1 MTDQAATR
9 YRPRTVSPPG
19 ETLADLLEERQL
31 SQKDLARRMGRPPKT
46 INEIIKGKAA
56 IVSDTA
62 LQLER
67 VLGTPA
73 DFWLQ
78 REARYR
84 EHVARCED
92 EQRLKDQT
100 PWLAELPT
108 RDMVKL
114 GWIEDQPQKVQMVA
128 ACFKF
133 FGVASVDAWRE
144 RYGHEAAAFRTSK
157 KVPSSPGAI
166 AAWLRQGELEAERM
180 DCRPFDSRALKA
192 ALQELRELT
201 LDPSP
206 ASFVPKLQAAC
217 SRQGVA
223 VVFVPAPKRCPAS
236 GATRWLTPDKAV
248 VQLSLR
254 YKSNDHLW
262 FTFFHE
268 MAHILLHGK
277 RLVFI
282 EGDGVGEPERE
293 AEADEFARNLLIP
306 REAARRLGSIT
317 GSKVAVGKFAKEVGV
332 AAGIVVGRLQKE
344 GLIDWSHMNDLK
356 LRYDWN
362 DRSFEAKSV

>member
-31 SQKDLARRMGRPPKT
+31 TQKDLARRMDRPTKT
-46 INEIIKGKAA
+46 INEIIKGKTA

-73 DFWLQ
+73 EFWLQ

-84 EHVARCED
+84 EYIARCED
-92 EQRLKDQT
+92 EQRLKEQA
-100 PWLAELPT
+100 PWLSELPT
-108 RDMVKL
+108 GDMVKF
-114 GWIEDQPQKVQMVA
+114 GWIKKQPSKSQTVA
-128 ACFKF
+128 ECFKF
-133 FGVASVDAWRE
+133 FAVASVPAWRQ
-144 RYGHEAAAFRTSK
+144 RYGQEAAAFRTSK
-157 KVPSSPGAI
+157 KVPSSPGAV

-180 DCRPFDSRALKA
+180 NCRPFNGRTLKA

-217 SRQGVA
+217 SRHGVA

-236 GATRWLTPDKAV
+236 GATRWLTADKAV

-268 MAHILLHGK
+268 MGHIILHGK

-282 EGDGVGEPERE
+282 EGDGAGTPEHE
-293 AEADEFARNLLIP
+293 DQADRFARDILIP
-306 REAARRLGSIT
+306 QVAARHLGSIA
-317 GSKVAVGKFAKEVGV
+317 GSKAAAVKLAKDVGV
-332 AAGIVVGRLQKE
+332 APGIVVGRLQKE

-362 DRSFEAKSV
+362 DSSFEAK

>member
-1 MTDQAATR
+1 
-9 YRPRTVSPPG
+9 
-19 ETLADLLEERQL
+19 LLEERQL
-31 SQKDLARRMGRPPKT
+31 SQKDLARRMGRPTKT

-67 VLGTPA
+67 VLGTPVE
-73 DFWLQ
+73 FWLQ

-84 EHVARCED
+84 EYTARCED
-92 EQRLKDQT
+92 EQRLKEQT

-108 RDMVKL
+108 GDMVKF
-114 GWIEDQPQKVQMVA
+114 GWIKKQPSKFQMVA
-128 ACFKF
+128 ECFKF
-133 FGVASVDAWRE
+133 FAVASVPAWRQ
-144 RYGHEAAAFRTSK
+144 RYGQEAAAFRTSK

-166 AAWLRQGELEAERM
+166 AAWLRQGEMEAERLE
-180 DCRPFDSRALKA
+180 CRPFNSRALKA

-206 ASFVPKLQAAC
+206 ASFVPKLQTAC
-217 SRQGVA
+217 SRHGVA

-236 GATRWLTPDKAV
+236 GATRWLTADKAV

-268 MAHILLHGK
+268 MAHIILHGK

-282 EGDGVGEPERE
+282 EGDGVGEPDHE
-293 AEADEFARNLLIP
+293 AEADAFARNLLIP
-306 REAARRLGSIT
+306 REAARRLASIA
-317 GSKVAVGKFAKEVGV
+317 GSKTAVRKFAKEVGI
-332 AAGIVVGRLQKE
+332 APGIVVGRLQKE
-344 GLIDWSHMNDLK
+344 GLLDWSHMNDLK
-356 LRYDWN
+356 LRYDWI
-362 DRSFEAKSV
+362 DRSLGASSA